1 MTAFSVYSPSAPFV
15 PFVQYSRVLRS
26 MATVILLM
34 LGLLGTPMLSA
45 QEQPPATPPAH
56 WGAISINM
64 ESIEYPHPVNFLH
77 RNLYGQDVRIAY
89 MDVAPTAPA
98 NGRTVV
104 LLHGSSYYAL
114 YWKDTITA
122 LTAAGFR
129 VVTVDRLG
137 WGKSA
142 KPLIPYSAH
151 LHASN
156 TKAIL
161 DHLGISE
168 VAIVGHS
175 MGGRMAST
183 FAYTYPETTTHLGMV
198 NPIGLDNSTQGRVWR
213 DPDSGPA
220 EPDLQQVYE
229 SNLRTE
235 TRRIVNWKAKHLDHV
250 RIRYGMALSGEYH
263 RLNMVRALNR
273 DLLAEPVDSFWPKIQ
288 APAIMI
294 AGAQDGPNFP
304 ERARRATDLL
314 PNGTLYLIEEAGH
327 NPHEETPEEFN
338 AELIRFLNSQ

>member
-1 MTAFSVYSPSAPFV
+1 MNLAYSIGTQIFSRTQKALLSVFALFLIVTTSP
-15 PFVQYSRVLRS
+15 
-26 MATVILLM
+26 LM
-34 LGLLGTPMLSA
+34 A
-45 QEQPPATPPAH
+45 QEQPPATPPAD

-64 ESIEYPHPVNFLH
+64 ESIQYPHPVNFLH

-89 MDVAPTAPA
+89 MNVAPTGPA

-104 LLHGSSYYAL
+104 LLHGNSYYAL
-114 YWKDTITA
+114 YWAETIEQ

-137 WGKSA
+137 WGKSS
-142 KPLIPYSAH
+142 KPLIPYSAS

-161 DHLGISE
+161 DHLGIEE

-183 FAYTYPETTTHLGMV
+183 FAFTYPESTTHLGMV
-198 NPIGLDNSTQGRVWR
+198 NPIGLNDSTQGRQWR
-213 DPDSGPA
+213 APSPGNI
-220 EPDLQQVYE
+220 EPDLQEVYE

-235 TRRIVNWKAKHLDHV
+235 TRRIVNWKAKHLEHV

-263 RLNMVRALNR
+263 RLNTVRSLNR
-273 DLLAEPVDSFWPKIQ
+273 DLLAEPIDSFWPKIQ
-288 APAIMI
+288 TPAIMI
-294 AGAQDGPNFP
+294 AGAQDGPDFP
-304 ERARRATDLL
+304 ERARRAMDLM
-314 PNGTLYLIEEAGH
+314 PNGELFLIDHAGH
-327 NPHEETPEEFN
+327 NPHEETPEIFN
-338 AELIRFLNSQ
+338 TQLIRFLSSE